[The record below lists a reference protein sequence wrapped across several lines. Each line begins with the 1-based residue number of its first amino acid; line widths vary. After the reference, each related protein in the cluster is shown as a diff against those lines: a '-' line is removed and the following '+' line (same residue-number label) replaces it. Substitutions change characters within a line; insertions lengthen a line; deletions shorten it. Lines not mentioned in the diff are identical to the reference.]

1 MKPILAV
8 MIGWRLMIDVPALT
22 RRSFYR
28 PLLRSLRL
36 HATDGT
42 LEHGFQQLPFCV
54 TGTTTGPVAVAG
66 TWPVGLHLRGD
77 LLRLGEQ
84 GFHDL
89 VFRHGLDDLALD
101 ENLPLAVARATPKS
115 ASRASPGP
123 LTMQPMT
130 ATRIGA
136 VTSFNLLVT
145 ALAS

>member
-66 TWPVGLHLRGD
+66 NWP
-77 LLRLGEQ
+77 
-84 GFHDL
+84 
-89 VFRHGLDDLALD
+89 
-101 ENLPLAVARATPKS
+101 S
-115 ASRASPGP
+115 ASICAAISC
-123 LTMQPMT
+123 
-130 ATRIGA
+130 
-136 VTSFNLLVT
+136 
-145 ALAS
+145 ALASRFPRSGLPARSG

>member
-54 TGTTTGPVAVAG
+54 TGTT
-66 TWPVGLHLRGD
+66 
-77 LLRLGEQ
+77 
-84 GFHDL
+84 
-89 VFRHGLDDLALD
+89 
-101 ENLPLAVARATPKS
+101 
-115 ASRASPGP
+115 PGP

-136 VTSFNLLVT
+136 VTSFNPSVT

>member
-8 MIGWRLMIDVPALT
+8 MIAWRLMIDVPALT

-66 TWPVGLHLRGD
+66 NWP
-77 LLRLGEQ
+77 
-84 GFHDL
+84 
-89 VFRHGLDDLALD
+89 
-101 ENLPLAVARATPKS
+101 S
-115 ASRASPGP
+115 ASICAAISC
-123 LTMQPMT
+123 
-130 ATRIGA
+130 
-136 VTSFNLLVT
+136 
-145 ALAS
+145 ALASRVSTIWSSGTV